1 MVEGEEVG
9 ALVRE
14 SWVIAQGSSRVC
26 RARGRGR
33 LLQVAARLMINEG
46 NEEESDCPEETRS
59 ERWGRCGGKGCDKRV
74 EESLVVLVA
83 LVTSGGPPR
92 RRCTLG
98 DHPRAKRQW
107 AARREVK
114 ACAAWPADPRFTNN
128 FISFRLQPLPSRAV
142 SLPLE
147 SLSFRLLFLTL

>member
-83 LVTSGGPPR
+83 LVTSGEPPR
-92 RRCTLG
+92 RRYTLG

-107 AARREVK
+107 AARRETSLRG
-114 ACAAWPADPRFTNN
+114 PDHHPDEPT
-128 FISFRLQPLPSRAV
+128 ISFHFVCIRRPPGLFPG
-142 SLPLE
+142 
-147 SLSFRLLFLTL
+147 LLLLVE

>member
-107 AARREVK
+107 AARRGGSLRG
-114 ACAAWPADPRFTNN
+114 PGLPTTPIHQQFH
-128 FISFRLQPLPSRAV
+128 FISFAPAAVQGCLPAS
-142 SLPLE
+142 
-147 SLSFRLLFLTL
+147 